1 MGNSKEQSIAQTDK
15 PKSVPLEATEAVCPS
30 CSCAN
35 DGSAL
40 FCEECGSVL
49 KQPAH
54 CPKCHAIAR
63 PHADICEVCG
73 TWLLK
78 GQCTFCYAHV
88 DQDQSFC
95 GECGNPPEGIACPR
109 CGKLSIFDFCKS
121 CNIPLSI
128 QAKEMAKEA
137 AQDPTFKEIASL
149 FEQLTSVETSLP
161 VTTNKTDPIKRNH
174 ATGAKILYDQAL
186 KLKAYRESQFRSTVE
201 QKPKS
206 TPKAL
211 FSGNQKESISQL
223 ADEVAQEED
232 RRRIEEEKRRQEE
245 ERKRREEEERQRQ
258 EEERRRQE
266 AERQRRLQEQV
277 NNAMRKLSGKTFSSN
292 QEARRFFMNL
302 IASLPE
308 EVARKIT
315 DRGMSWRCNA
325 FGCVHNSPSECGDP
339 SRGGVWLLR

>member
-15 PKSVPLEATEAVCPS
+15 PKSIPVETTESACPS
-30 CSCAN
+30 CSCVN
-35 DGSAL
+35 DSSAL
-40 FCEECGSVL
+40 FCEACGSAL
-49 KQPAH
+49 KQPAK
-54 CPKCHAIAR
+54 CPKCGVTAR
-63 PHADICEVCG
+63 PNADICEVCG
-73 TWLLK
+73 VWLLK
-78 GQCTFCYAHV
+78 GQCRFCYAHV

-174 ATGAKILYDQAL
+174 ATGANILDDQAL

-223 ADEVAQEED
+223 ADEVAQEEE

-245 ERKRREEEERQRQ
+245 ERKRREEEER
-258 EEERRRQE
+258 RRQE
-266 AERQRRLQEQV
+266 AERQRRLQEQLAD
-277 NNAMRKLSGKTFSSN
+277 AMRSLSGKSFSSH

-302 IASLPE
+302 IAGLPE

-315 DRGMSWRCNA
+315 DRGMGWRCNA
-325 FGCVHNSPSECGDP
+325 YDCVHNSPGDCANP
-339 SRGGVWLLR
+339 SAGGVWLLR